1 MAKVAFSRS
10 DVAAINGRMSS
21 KGTGVYRDSR
31 DGRYS
36 SSSPREGSYAP
47 TTATVSRAPASPVA
61 AKVLRE
67 VGVSSK
73 KITEAYSVALART
86 TAVKSK

>member
-21 KGTGVYRDSR
+21 KGTNVSRDSR
-31 DGRYS
+31 DGRYNS
-36 SSSPREGSYAP
+36 SSSREVSYASTP
-47 TTATVSRAPASPVA
+47 ATVSRAPASPVA

>member
-10 DVAAINGRMSS
+10 DVAAITGRMSS
-21 KGTGVYRDSR
+21 RATTLSK
-31 DGRYS
+31 DGRYTS
-36 SSSPREGSYAP
+36 PPRESNYS
-47 TTATVSRAPASPVA
+47 TVSNSTSRAPASPVA

-67 VGVSSK
+67 VGVSNK
-73 KITEAYSVALART
+73 KILEAYSVALART

>member
-10 DVAAINGRMSS
+10 DVAAVTGRMSS
-21 KGTGVYRDSR
+21 KGGTVTRNST

-36 SSSPREGSYAP
+36 STVVMQGNYAP
-47 TTATVSRAPASPVA
+47 TTATVSRAPSSPVA

-67 VGVSSK
+67 VGVSNK
-73 KITEAYSVALART
+73 KLTEAYSVAIART
-86 TAVKSK
+86 TSAKPK